1 MNQPIELSAEAEFA
15 IAAFEQSLDSLEF
28 TRANF
33 EELKGIAL
41 GLKRLEAGQRAF
53 LAAQVK
59 SAWGRNQ

>member
-1 MNQPIELSAEAEFA
+1 MNQPIQLSAEAEFA
-15 IAAFEQSLDSLEF
+15 IATFKQSLDSLEF

>member
-1 MNQPIELSAEAEFA
+1 MNQPIQLSAEAEFA

-59 SAWGRNQ
+59 SAWGRMP

>member
-1 MNQPIELSAEAEFA
+1 MNQPIQLSAEAEFA
-15 IAAFEQSLDSLEF
+15 IAAFEQSLDNLKF

-59 SAWGRNQ
+59 SAWGRMP